1 MTETPRRGRVR
12 GKLAT
17 STNGYTG
24 KRAIQML
31 TYTLEEVLTGT
42 GGSLQGDLAR
52 DFRFAGLV
60 RDSREVKP
68 GDLYWVIK
76 GERLD
81 GHDFVARAVEAGA
94 GAAVVSETDLPGVPD
109 SFPLI
114 TVDDTIAALQRFAT
128 WKRDRMR
135 ADVIGIT
142 GSVGKTS
149 AKESIA
155 AVLAERGTVYRSKGS
170 YNNEI
175 GLPLSILEADEDID
189 TLVLEMGGA
198 YAFGEIT
205 ELARIARPRVGVVTN
220 VHPVHIE
227 RMGTIEAIAE
237 TKAELVDAIPE
248 DGIVILNG
256 DDPRVRAMVPRAR
269 GRVILYGLGPGN
281 NIRATGV
288 ESNGLK
294 GTSFWLQIDGQ
305 RHHVKVPLV
314 GAHGVQ
320 IALVAIAAGYAY
332 GMHIAEMLVALRSP
346 GVQVRLVFERGPGGA
361 QIIDDTY
368 NASTPSVLAAL
379 DVLRDVPA
387 ERRIAVLGEMREL
400 GDVSVDEHRIVGRRA
415 GDLVDLLYTYGEL
428 AEPLAEAARAVPRGE
443 RKPLQVRSFPVSEKE
458 GLTASL
464 QRELRNGDVVLIK
477 GSRGLEMEQV
487 VADLRQRPD
496 DAGQAGR

>member
-1 MTETPRRGRVR
+1 
-12 GKLAT
+12 
-17 STNGYTG
+17 
-24 KRAIQML
+24 ML
-31 TYTLEEVLTGT
+31 TYSLEEVLAGT
-42 GGSLQGDLAR
+42 GGALRGDLSPG
-52 DFRFAGLV
+52 FRFSGLV
-60 RDSREVKP
+60 RDSREAKQ
-68 GDLYWVIK
+68 DALYWAIQ

-81 GHDFVARAVEAGA
+81 GHQFVRSAAEAGA
-94 GAAVVSETDLPGVPD
+94 AAAVVSKTDMLDVPA

-114 TVDDTIAALQRFAT
+114 VVDDTIAALQRFAA
-128 WKRDRMR
+128 WKRNRMS

-155 AVLAERGTVYRSKGS
+155 AVLAERGTVHRSKGS

-175 GLPLSILEADEDID
+175 GLPLSILEADDD
-189 TLVLEMGGA
+189 VDMLVLEMGGA

-205 ELARIARPRVGVVTN
+205 QLARIARPIVGVVTN
-220 VHPVHIE
+220 VYPVHIE

-248 DGIVILNG
+248 NGIVILNG
-256 DDPRVRAMVPRAR
+256 DDRRVRAMASRAK
-269 GRVILYGLGPGN
+269 GRVITYGLGPDN
-281 NIRATGV
+281 DVRATDV

-294 GTSFWLQIDGQ
+294 GTSFWLQVNGQ

-320 IALVAIAAGYAY
+320 IALVAIATGHAY
-332 GMHIAEMLVALRSP
+332 GMHIAEMLVALQSP
-346 GVQVRLVFERGPGGA
+346 GVQVRLVFERGPGGS

-400 GDVSVDEHRIVGRRA
+400 GAVSDDEHRIVGRRA
-415 GDLVDLLYTYGEL
+415 GDLVDMLYTYGSL
-428 AEPLAEAARAVPRGE
+428 ADPLAEAALSVPRGE
-443 RKPLQVRSFPVSEKE
+443 RGPLEVRSFQVSEKE
-458 GLTASL
+458 ALTESL
-464 QRELRNGDVVLIK
+464 RQELRAGDVVLIK
-477 GSRGLEMEQV
+477 GSRGLEMEDIV
-487 VADLRQRPD
+487 ESLRMRPD
-496 DAGQAGR
+496 VTGETPR